1 MQVPHFASAPG
12 GFVERITPF
21 VQIIT
26 FEPGE
31 QIVNEGSQNYKLFW
45 LVKGTCHCIKILPL
59 VKRLMNANY
68 AGKTYKVIPNN
79 PGMVLEK
86 NDEAIREQV
95 NIQEM
100 EIGSH
105 FPDLPLPRGAK
116 PMEEVLYVNKREYME
131 QIKKEDPTEDSTK
144 AFVSI
149 IAKTKV
155 EVACV
160 NQTDYV
166 EFANNDMIL
175 SIINS
180 KNIFRVPIAQLQDSY
195 LEKRQWVSYKKKLVN
210 EVTSKDAKAR

>member
-1 MQVPHFASAPG
+1 
-12 GFVERITPF
+12 
-21 VQIIT
+21 
-26 FEPGE
+26 
-31 QIVNEGSQNYKLFW
+31 
-45 LVKGTCHCIKILPL
+45 
-59 VKRLMNANY
+59 MNANY
-68 AGKTYKVIPNN
+68 AGKTYKVVPHE

-86 NDEAIREQV
+86 TDEALKELV
-95 NIQEM
+95 TIQEM

-105 FPDLPLPRGAK
+105 FPDLPLPKGAK
-116 PMEEVLYVNKREYME
+116 PTEECLYINKRDYAE
-131 QIKKEDPTEDSTK
+131 QLKKEDPTEGAAK

-149 IAKTKV
+149 VAKTKV

-180 KNIFRVPIAQLQDSY
+180 KNLFRVPIAQLQESY

-210 EVTSKDAKAR
+210 QVTSNKDSKAR